1 MVREDY
7 LAVQI
12 LIGADLRRYE
22 KLIEDTENLFTA
34 GNENT
39 YPTTVNNSY
48 EMLINNNTATH
59 AATAWRQ
66 PSQNPSFF
74 YTSQI

>member
-48 EMLINNNTATH
+48 DILINNNTATH
-59 AATAWRQ
+59 AITV
-66 PSQNPSFF
+66 
-74 YTSQI
+74 